1 MKNIAVIFGGKSVEH
16 DISILTGLQVMA
28 NLDRKYKIIPI
39 YITRQGQWCSGDKLT
54 KKSAYINFTTS
65 GVQKCFF
72 VPHSKNLFIKG
83 LLKTKR
89 IKIDCVVLSLHGAN
103 GEDGSVQGLLEL
115 CEIPYTSSGIFG
127 SSITMD
133 KVQTKLLMQ
142 QLQINTPDFLFFY
155 DTDWSKDSTEILD
168 KIEKRFQNNVVVKPA
183 RAGSSI
189 GVAKCDN
196 QKKIVDAVETALC
209 FDNKIIVEES
219 IEDFQEI
226 NIACCGYQD
235 FVEVSALERIEG
247 AGKLLDFDK
256 KYITGTTVERFV
268 DCKLDK
274 KVKEEIQNIAKKM
287 FVACECLGVVRLDFF
302 VNKNSVV
309 FLNEINNIPGSF
321 ANYLFK
327 KQTFTDLLNK
337 LIKLAEF
344 RQKQRE
350 KLTFLYQS
358 KALLCLEDFPNSK
371 MHK

>member
-16 DISILTGLQVMA
+16 DISILTGLQVIA
-28 NLDRKYKIIPI
+28 NLDKKYKIIPI
-39 YITRQGQWCSGDKLT
+39 YITRQGQWCCGDKLT
-54 KKSAYINFTTS
+54 KLSTYAKFTSS
-65 GVQKCFF
+65 GVKPCFF
-72 VPHSKNLFIKG
+72 VPHSKNLFVKG
-83 LLKTKR
+83 LLKIKK
-89 IKIDCVVLSLHGAN
+89 IKIDCAVLALHGAN

-133 KVQTKLLMQ
+133 KVQTKLLMK
-142 QLQINTPDFLFFY
+142 QLLVNTPDFLFFY
-155 DTDWSKDSTEILD
+155 DTDWSKKSQDILNQID
-168 KIEKRFQNNVVVKPA
+168 NKFKNNVVIKPA

-189 GVAKCDN
+189 GVAKCN
-196 QKKIVDAVETALC
+196 SQKEIINAIETALC

-219 IEDFQEI
+219 VEDFQEI

-235 FVEVSALERIEG
+235 KVEVSSLERIEG

-274 KVKEEIQNIAKKM
+274 KIKEEIQSIAKKM

-327 KQTFTDLLNK
+327 KQTFSNLLDK
-337 LIKLAEF
+337 LIMLAEI
-344 RQKQRE
+344 RQKQKE
-350 KLTFLYQS
+350 KLTFLYES
-358 KALLCLEDFPNSK
+358 KALVCFENLPSGK
-371 MHK
+371 VHK